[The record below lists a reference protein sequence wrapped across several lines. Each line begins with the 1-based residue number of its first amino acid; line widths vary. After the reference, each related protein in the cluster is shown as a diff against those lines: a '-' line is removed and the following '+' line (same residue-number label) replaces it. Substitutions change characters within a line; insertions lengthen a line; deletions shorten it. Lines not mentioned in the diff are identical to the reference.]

1 MQRTKE
7 NVVAKKVNETSKQQ
21 LLQLELEFK
30 YREQV
35 FSRRSLLNKVENFKG
50 VYINEDLTKGERER
64 QYAMRKQ
71 DRET

>member
-1 MQRTKE
+1 
-7 NVVAKKVNETSKQQ
+7 
-21 LLQLELEFK
+21 LELEFK